1 MANVIA
7 SIVLK
12 FGSTVCLRLALEEY
26 QNLSS
31 NTSYFIYS
39 MMMTVAPTSLL
50 APIYT
55 YDHVNC
61 MSKNFIMPQSGAE
74 LISCYSLFLSVFP
87 ILFFV
92 ILPSTWKRFF
102 CCGRGYL
109 KVHNEMKQ
117 QRADGTYKKDFDFMG
132 KVSLVLKWII
142 TLYVFLLTLFYLG
155 VILVVHVFQ
164 YRIFAG
170 GFLISGGVNEVWAL
184 LELMIIFC
192 LYRSTDITYDEIK
205 EKMDLFNLMMEK
217 EEQKRRDAISKND
230 KHRMSNEQP

>member
-1 MANVIA
+1 MVEHVELNLDDCGKHFLVLSFFLLQLASICTFCLNFYQFYIRSCNPAVYKLGRPLDLIGLDIDMDKVLMANVIA

-12 FGSTVCLRLALEEY
+12 FGSAVCLRLALEEY

-31 NTSYFIYS
+31 NTSYFVYS

-74 LISCYSLFLSVFP
+74 LISTYSLFLTAFP
-87 ILFFV
+87 IVFFI

-109 KVHNEMKQ
+109 KTHTEKQ
-117 QRADGTYKKDFDFMG
+117 Q
-132 KVSLVLKWII
+132 
-142 TLYVFLLTLFYLG
+142 
-155 VILVVHVFQ
+155 
-164 YRIFAG
+164 
-170 GFLISGGVNEVWAL
+170 
-184 LELMIIFC
+184 
-192 LYRSTDITYDEIK
+192 
-205 EKMDLFNLMMEK
+205 
-217 EEQKRRDAISKND
+217 
-230 KHRMSNEQP
+230 